1 MPLVRSILLIFALLV
16 QALPVAA
23 LSHDEAVETCSMSCC
38 ATVRQMQSPDCGCI
52 EAPVSSPTPAPA
64 SPTPAS
70 SRDLLAQPQW
80 VLLSEAL
87 HLATTASARTLP
99 VASRFHLEAPALTQP
114 HVRLPVLFCS
124 FLT

>member
-1 MPLVRSILLIFALLV
+1 MPLFRSILLIFALLV

-23 LSHDEAVETCSMSCC
+23 LSYGEEMETCSMSCC
-38 ATVRQMQSPDCGCI
+38 ATVRQMESPDCGCI
-52 EAPVSSPTPAPA
+52 KAPVSSSTPTPASPA
-64 SPTPAS
+64 PAS
-70 SRDLLAQPQW
+70 SRDLLSQPQW

-87 HLATTASARTLP
+87 QLSTAASTRTLP
-99 VASRFHLEAPALTQP
+99 VASRLHLEAPALTQP

>member
-1 MPLVRSILLIFALLV
+1 MPLFRSILLIFALLV

-23 LSHDEAVETCSMSCC
+23 LSHEEAADLCSMSCC
-38 ATVRQMQSPDCGCI
+38 ASVRQLEPADCGCI
-52 EAPVSSPTPAPA
+52 EAPVSSSTPAPA
-64 SPTPAS
+64 SPSPAS
-70 SRDLLAQPQW
+70 SRDLLSQPQW

-87 HLATTASARTLP
+87 QLSTAASTRTLP
-99 VASRFHLEAPALTQP
+99 AASRLHLEAPALTQP